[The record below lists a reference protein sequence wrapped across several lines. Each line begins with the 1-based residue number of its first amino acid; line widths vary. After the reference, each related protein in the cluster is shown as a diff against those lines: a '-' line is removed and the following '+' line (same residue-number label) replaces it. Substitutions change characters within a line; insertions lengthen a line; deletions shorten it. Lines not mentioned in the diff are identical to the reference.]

1 MADYQ
6 QIDQKIYHTLGPPG
20 WLYKGA
26 VGCLALGVLGLL
38 GAWIYQVRTGMGVA
52 GISFP
57 VCWGVYIGSFVFWI
71 GIAHSGTLISA
82 ILFLVRAR
90 WRTAISRSAEA
101 MTVVA
106 IATAGM
112 FPLIHLGRF
121 WVVYYILPY
130 PSQRHLWPNFLSP
143 LVCDVLAITTYF
155 VVSAIFFYIGL
166 VPDLA
171 AARDHLEHTGQQPWR
186 HRLYRWL
193 SLGWHG
199 RADQWHH
206 YGRSYLFF
214 AALATPLVISVHSV
228 VSWDFAAGILP
239 GWHSTLFAPY
249 FVAGAIHSG
258 LAMVLTLLIPLR
270 KLLHLED
277 VIRPKHFHD
286 VALLMVVTTLII
298 AYSYVMELF
307 MAWYSGDLFEQQFA
321 AWRLTGPLWWFYP
334 LIVLCNV
341 LLPLLFVFRK
351 VRTNLTLLFVIS
363 LFVNIGMWSE
373 RLWIVISST
382 AHDFLPHNWGWYV
395 PRWVEI
401 VILNGS
407 ICLLFLGFL
416 LLVKLFPAAP
426 VSDIKLDLEEER
438 DRHQARN
445 GIPAPGTR
453 IPRSSAL
460 PVPSSRMRTG
470 AVGVYRR
477 PAELLDAIDGIRD
490 RASHGLDA
498 YTPVRLDRLGPLLGR
513 GPSPV
518 RWWTLVGALAGLC
531 GGFALA
537 IGTALVNGLIVGGK
551 HPVSITMYCIAG
563 FEGLVLLGALGNL
576 LGMLAHAR
584 LPRWKTPPGY
594 DWQFSQDRFGVFVAA
609 PAEQIEEVRR
619 MLESTNPERTY
630 AVR

>member
-6 QIDQKIYHTLGPPG
+6 QVDQRVYHALEPPG
-20 WLYKGA
+20 RFYKGA
-26 VGCLALGVLGLL
+26 VTCLALGVLGLL
-38 GAWIYQVRTGMGVA
+38 GAWIYQIRTGMGVA

-57 VCWGVYIGSFVFWI
+57 VGWGVYIGSFVFWI

-82 ILFLVRAR
+82 ILFLVRSR

-121 WVVYYILPY
+121 WVAYYILPY

-155 VVSAIFFYIGL
+155 IVSVIFFYIGL

-171 AARDHLEHTGQQPWR
+171 AARDHLQHTGRQPWR
-186 HRLYRWL
+186 QRLYHWL
-193 SLGWHG
+193 ALGWHG

-214 AALATPLVISVHSV
+214 AALATPLVVSVHSV
-228 VSWDFAAGILP
+228 VSWDFAAAILP

-258 LAMVLTLLIPLR
+258 LAMVLTLLIPMR
-270 KLLHLED
+270 RLLHLED
-277 VIRPKHFHD
+277 IIQPKHFND

-298 AYSYVMELF
+298 GYSYAIELF
-307 MAWYSGDLFEQQFA
+307 MAWYSGDPFEQQFA
-321 AWRLTGPLWWFYP
+321 AWRLTGSLWWFYP
-334 LIVLCNV
+334 LVVLCNV
-341 LLPLLFVFRK
+341 LLPLLFLFRK
-351 VRTNLTLLFVIS
+351 VRTNLALLFVIS

-382 AHDFLPHNWGWYV
+382 AHDFMPHNWGWYS

-401 VILNGS
+401 VVLNGS
-407 ICLLFLGFL
+407 VCLLFLGFL
-416 LLVKLFPAAP
+416 LLAKLFPAAP
-426 VSDIKLDLEEER
+426 VSDIKLDLAEEQER
-438 DRHQARN
+438 HRTGNKTHRTET
-445 GIPAPGTR
+445 GIMRSPALA
-453 IPRSSAL
+453 S
-460 PVPSSRMRTG
+460 PSSGMRTG
-470 AVGVYRR
+470 AVGVYRQ
-477 PAELLDAIDGIRD
+477 PAELLDAIDKIRD
-490 RASHGLDA
+490 QAPYGLDT
-498 YTPVRLDRLGPLLGR
+498 YTPVRIEQLGSLLGR

-518 RWWTLVGALAGLC
+518 RWWTLVGALSGLG

-563 FEGLVLLGALGNL
+563 FEGLILLGTLGNL
-576 LGMLAHAR
+576 LGMLTHAR
-584 LPRWKTPPGY
+584 LPRWRTPPGY
-594 DWQFSQDRFGVFVAA
+594 DRQFSQDRFGVFVAA
-609 PAEQIEEVRR
+609 PAEQIEAMRR
-619 MLESTNPERTY
+619 MLESTNAERTY

>member
-6 QIDQKIYHTLGPPG
+6 QVDQRVYDTLKPPG
-20 WLYKGA
+20 LFYKGA
-26 VGCLALGVLGLL
+26 VVCLACGVLGLL
-38 GAWIYQVRTGMGVA
+38 GAWIYQIRTGMGVA

-57 VCWGVYIGSFVFWI
+57 VGWGVYIGSFVFWI

-82 ILFLVRAR
+82 ILFLVRSR

-101 MTVVA
+101 MTIVA

-121 WVVYYILPY
+121 WVFYYILPY

-155 VVSAIFFYIGL
+155 IVSVIFFYIGL

-171 AARDHLEHTGQQPWR
+171 AARDHLRHTGQQPWR
-186 HRLYRWL
+186 QRLYHWL

-258 LAMVLTLLIPLR
+258 LAMVLTLLIPMR
-270 KLLHLED
+270 RLLHLED
-277 VIRPKHFHD
+277 IIQPKHFND
-286 VALLMVVTTLII
+286 VALLMIVTTLII
-298 AYSYVMELF
+298 GYSYVMELF

-321 AWRLTGPLWWFYP
+321 AWRLTGSLWWFYP
-334 LIVLCNV
+334 LVVLCNV
-341 LLPLLFVFRK
+341 LLPLSFVFRK
-351 VRTNLTLLFVIS
+351 VRTNLALLFVIS
-363 LFVNIGMWSE
+363 ILVNIGMWSE
-373 RLWIVISST
+373 RLWIVISAT
-382 AHDFLPHNWGWYV
+382 AHDFLPNNWGWYS

-401 VILNGS
+401 VVLNGS
-407 ICLLFLGFL
+407 VCLLFLGFL
-416 LLVKLFPAAP
+416 LLAKLFPAAP
-426 VSDIKLDLEEER
+426 LSDIKLDLAEGQER
-438 DRHQARN
+438 QET
-445 GIPAPGTR
+445 GKTETR
-453 IPRSSAL
+453 IARSCAL
-460 PVPSSRMRTG
+460 PSPSSGMRTG
-470 AVGVYRR
+470 VVGVYRQ
-477 PAELLDAIDGIRD
+477 PAELLDAIRQIHD
-490 RASHGLDA
+490 RVPHGLDT
-498 YTPVRLDRLGPLLGR
+498 YTPVRVDRLGSLLGR

-518 RWWTLVGALAGLC
+518 RWWTLVGALTGLC

-563 FEGLVLLGALGNL
+563 FEGLILLGALGNL
-576 LGMLAHAR
+576 IGMLTNAR

-609 PAEQIEEVRR
+609 PAEQIEGVRR
-619 MLESTNPERTY
+619 MLESTSPERIY
-630 AVR
+630 AVQ